1 MLLKS
6 VAAGALALG
15 LFGAAFSLPASDAA
29 SNAVV
34 ESQVVESPEVARPT
48 CCAKRGI
55 AVRSNVVAVGS
66 RSSSRMSAN
75 SFLRRSSFARS

>member
-29 SNAVV
+29 SNTVV
-34 ESQVVESPEVARPT
+34 ESQVVETPEVARPT
-48 CCAKRGI
+48 CCAKR
-55 AVRSNVVAVGS
+55 AYCCSVKRSCCGKSALLQNVS
-66 RSSSRMSAN
+66 E
-75 SFLRRSSFARS
+75 

>member
-48 CCAKRGI
+48 CCAKR
-55 AVRSNVVAVGS
+55 AYCCSVKRSCCGKSVQLQNVS
-66 RSSSRMSAN
+66 E
-75 SFLRRSSFARS
+75 